1 MQPSTNVFGAPRRTA
16 CECRIIMSIVAGM
29 VLGCPWQVMASES
42 PTTHTSTPAA
52 SAHFAEV

>member
-1 MQPSTNVFGAPRRTA
+1 MQPSTKVFIAPRRTA
-16 CECRIIMSIVAGM
+16 CECSTIMSMVAGT
-29 VLGCPWQVMASES
+29 VLGWPWQVIARLS

>member
-1 MQPSTNVFGAPRRTA
+1 MQPSTKVFGAPRRTA
-16 CECRIIMSIVAGM
+16 AACSTIMSIVAGI
-29 VLGCPWQVMASES
+29 VLGWPWQVIARLS